1 MLVNEL
7 IDNLGR
13 QVNPDVENTVL
24 TLLFEGFK
32 EILLYIADDGV
43 CTTKVQLVPLAV

>member
-13 QVNPDVENTVL
+13 QVNPDVENAVL

-32 EILLYIADDGV
+32 EILLNIADDGV
-43 CTTKVQLVPLAV
+43 CPTKV